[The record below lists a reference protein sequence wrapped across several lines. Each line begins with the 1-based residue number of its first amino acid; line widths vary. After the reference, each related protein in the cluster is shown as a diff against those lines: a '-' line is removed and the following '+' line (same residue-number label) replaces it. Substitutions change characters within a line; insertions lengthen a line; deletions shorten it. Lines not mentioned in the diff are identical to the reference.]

1 MNKLKK
7 VGLSALAGSL
17 AMMSASTADVT
28 VGGSGEVTYTSEGGT
43 VSTNGNP
50 FGVSQTISFT
60 GTGELDNGYSY
71 KFYTEMAG
79 SDMTADSSYVQ
90 FDAGDM
96 GKFGI
101 DQGVG
106 QYGIGTIALSI
117 PTAYEEADH
126 AVGTLADGLDVTGD
140 TQVLGYMNTFMGLDV
155 NVEIN
160 PNHGNATKSEAG
172 GHSGAAA
179 TTAAVAADGS
189 STGSNMNVAFKY
201 AVPEMDG
208 LEVRFGASETDFD
221 TAGTNDDSE
230 YTAAV
235 RYAVGS
241 VTMGYQQS
249 TIQYGSTLN
258 ERVKAYGVAFNVN
271 DNLSLSIATN
281 KNELAGNKAAVGLN
295 PTSSITEKSTGIM
308 AAYTMGSA
316 SFRIANNEATNVGG
330 ANGQKDENT
339 EVSLSLSF

>member
-17 AMMSASTADVT
+17 AMMSASVADIT
-28 VGGSGEVTYTSEGGT
+28 VGGSGEVTYVSEGGT
-43 VSTNGNP
+43 DTRNGNP

-60 GTGELDNGYSY
+60 GTGEMDNGFGY

-79 SDMTADSSYVQ
+79 QDMTADSSYVQ

-126 AVGTLADGLDVTGD
+126 AVGVLADGLDVTGD
-140 TQVLGYMNTFMGLDV
+140 AQVLGYVNDFSGV
-155 NVEIN
+155 NVSIEYN
-160 PNHGNATKSEAG
+160 PSNGSTSKSEAG
-172 GHSGAAA
+172 GHTG
-179 TTAAVAADGS
+179 T
-189 STGSNMNVAFKY
+189 STDPLQSGSNVNIALKY

-208 LEVRFGASETDFD
+208 LELRIGASETDNTD
-221 TAGTNDDSE
+221 ATVNDDSE
-230 YTAAV
+230 LTAAV

-241 VTMGYQQS
+241 VTVGYQQS
-249 TIQYGSTLN
+249 EIQSGTAATAGES
-258 ERVKAYGVAFNVN
+258 VQAYGVAFNVN
-271 DNLSLSIATN
+271 DSLSVSYAVN
-281 KNELAGNKAAVGLN
+281 KNKQDNTGTAAADV
-295 PTSSITEKSTGIM
+295 TEKSTGIM

-316 SFRIANNEATNVGG
+316 SLRVAHNEGKDVNGVAGATDDNL
-330 ANGQKDENT
+330 

>member
-17 AMMSASTADVT
+17 AMMSASVAEIT
-28 VGGSGEVTYTSEGGT
+28 VGGSGEVTYVSEGG
-43 VSTNGNP
+43 SDSRNGNP

-60 GTGELDNGYSY
+60 GTGEMDNGFGY

-79 SDMTADSSYVQ
+79 QDMTADSSYVQ

-126 AVGTLADGLDVTGD
+126 AVGVLADGLDVTGD
-140 TQVLGYMNTFMGLDV
+140 TQVLGYINDFSGINV
-155 NVEIN
+155 NIEYN
-160 PNHGNATKSEAG
+160 PTNGGTSKSQAG
-172 GHSGAAA
+172 GNS
-179 TTAAVAADGS
+179 AADPLS
-189 STGSNMNVAFKY
+189 SGSNINVALKY
-201 AVPEMDG
+201 AVPDMDG
-208 LEVRFGASETDFD
+208 LELRAGASETSNSD
-221 TAGTNDDSE
+221 GTIEDDSE
-230 YTAAV
+230 FTGAI

-241 VTMGYQQS
+241 VSVGYQQS
-249 TIQYGSTLN
+249 EIKSGTAGAAGES
-258 ERVKAYGVAFNVN
+258 VKAYGVAFNVN
-271 DNLSLSIATN
+271 DSLSVSYAVN
-281 KNELAGNKAAVGLN
+281 KNKQDNTGTAAVDN
-295 PTSSITEKSTGIM
+295 TEKSEGIM

-316 SFRIANNEATNVGG
+316 SFRVAHNEATDVGG
-330 ANGQKDENT
+330 TRGTTDENL

>member
-17 AMMSASTADVT
+17 AMMSASTAEVV
-28 VGGSGEVTYTSEGGT
+28 VGGSGEVTYVSEGGDNS
-43 VSTNGNP
+43 VNGNP
-50 FGVSQTISFT
+50 WGVSQTISFT

-126 AVGTLADGLDVTGD
+126 AVGLLADGLDVTGD
-140 TQVLGYMNTFMGLDV
+140 TQVLGYINTFMGLNV
-155 NVEIN
+155 NLEIN
-160 PNHGNATKSEAG
+160 PNHGNTSKSEAG
-172 GHSGAAA
+172 GNSGAGA
-179 TTAAVAADGS
+179 TSTAVAADGT
-189 STGSNMNVAFKY
+189 STGSNVNVALKY
-201 AVPEMDG
+201 AVPEVDG
-208 LEVRFGASETDFD
+208 LELRFGASETDL
-221 TAGTNDDSE
+221 TAAGADDDSE
-230 YTAAV
+230 FTAAV

-249 TIQYGSTLN
+249 EIQSGTAATAGES
-258 ERVKAYGVAFNVN
+258 VQAYGVAFNVN
-271 DNLSLSIATN
+271 DNLSLSIAVN
-281 KNELAGNKAAVGLN
+281 KNKQDNVGE
-295 PTSSITEKSTGIM
+295 SADGDVTEKSTGIM

-316 SFRIANNEATNVGG
+316 SLRIANNEATNVNG
-330 ANGQKDENT
+330 ATGDKDENI

>member
-7 VGLSALAGSL
+7 VGISALAGSL

-28 VGGSGEVTYTSEGGT
+28 VGGSGEVTYTSEGGKD
-43 VSTNGNP
+43 SSNGNP
-50 FGVSQTISFT
+50 WGVSQTISFT

-79 SDMTADSSYVQ
+79 VDMTADSSYVQ

-126 AVGTLADGLDVTGD
+126 AVGLLADGLDVTGD
-140 TQVLGYMNTFMGLDV
+140 TQVLGYANTVMGLSVDIEV
-155 NVEIN
+155 N

-179 TTAAVAADGS
+179 TATAVAGDGT
-189 STGSNMNVAFKY
+189 STGSNVNVALKY
-201 AVPEMDG
+201 AIPEVDG
-208 LEVRFGASETDFD
+208 LEVRLGVSETDLVAAGAEDDSEWTAAVVYAFGSVTVGYQESAIQSG
-221 TAGTNDDSE
+221 TAGTAGED
-230 YTAAV
+230 
-235 RYAVGS
+235 
-241 VTMGYQQS
+241 
-249 TIQYGSTLN
+249 
-258 ERVKAYGVAFNVN
+258 VKAYGVAFNVN
-271 DNLSLSIATN
+271 DNLSLSYGVN
-281 KNELAGNKAAVGLN
+281 KNTLDNTGTAATDV
-295 PTSSITEKSTGIM
+295 TEKSTGIM

-316 SFRIANNEATNVGG
+316 SLRIAHNEADNVNGI
-330 ANGQKDENT
+330 ANDTDENT
-339 EVSLSLSF
+339 EISLSLSF